1 MRDKFTTGTFMPDS
15 MISCR
20 TLYKANGFSCTN
32 NGCFVGHI
40 SPEAASGG
48 PIALIEDG
56 DRILIDVVE
65 RRIELLVSDEELER
79 RSGRYSGINRQASFR
94 RFSYVGLTSFPRH
107 SKITSN
113 GLCPKTGG
121 HHEPCH

>member
-1 MRDKFTTGTFMPDS
+1 MQDRFTTGTFMPDS

-79 RSGRYSGINRQASFR
+79 RRAAWKYTPAPVDGYLARYARDAKSADQGGI
-94 RFSYVGLTSFPRH
+94 L
-107 SKITSN
+107 
-113 GLCPKTGG
+113 
-121 HHEPCH
+121 E